1 MQMATSNKALNEAIR
16 KEFMEVVRKAL
27 EANGEQVLVTG
38 SNEFAIPTLDAERNE
53 KYLVLTFKVPT
64 GSRDGDAYDG
74 EAVAQD
80 YARKVEEDKAK
91 AEAAAKKKAAKI
103 AKDKAAREAKKAEAE
118 KAE

>member
-1 MQMATSNKALNEAIR
+1 MATSNKALNEAIR
-16 KEFMEVVRKAL
+16 KGFMDKVRKAL
-27 EANGEQVLVTG
+27 EDAGEQVLVTG

-64 GSRDGDAYDG
+64 GTRDGEAYDG

-80 YARKVEEDKAK
+80 YARKVEE
-91 AEAAAKKKAAKI
+91 AAKKAAKAAEAKAKKI

-118 KAE
+118 KAD